1 MPTMRFALFA
11 LGPRSRSAHAKA
23 LASLAG
29 DTMFSCPGRA
39 SARRERRS
47 GTQGPSDDSHEFFL
61 PYAIARPIANDRGGF
76 ARLSSHHLARRYK
89 LYAEPR
95 PAPTCG
101 LVLMNS
107 SSVSL
112 SIERVCSVPSA
123 FGNVLAVNFIVNVC
137 LSSSTV

>member
-1 MPTMRFALFA
+1 MRPPSGVTRGLDPRVHPLRKMRFAKKMDCTGTRGCPSSA
-11 LGPRSRSAHAKA
+11 LLRAASRVNPTCGVK
-23 LASLAG
+23 
-29 DTMFSCPGRA
+29 PG
-39 SARRERRS
+39 
-47 GTQGPSDDSHEFFL
+47 
-61 PYAIARPIANDRGGF
+61 NDGG
-76 ARLSSHHLARRYK
+76 SSHYLARRYK

-112 SIERVCSVPSA
+112 STERVCSVPSQ

-137 LSSSTV
+137 FSSSTV

>member
-1 MPTMRFALFA
+1 M
-11 LGPRSRSAHAKA
+11 
-23 LASLAG
+23 
-29 DTMFSCPGRA
+29 
-39 SARRERRS
+39 
-47 GTQGPSDDSHEFFL
+47 
-61 PYAIARPIANDRGGF
+61 PYAITRSIANDRGGF

-112 SIERVCSVPSA
+112 STERVCSVPSQ

-137 LSSSTV
+137 FSSSTV